1 MPGVDRAPV
10 LMHISD
16 LHRSIGEP
24 VSNAELVAA
33 LERDLSRQSGEDPP
47 IPPPDALV
55 VSGDLVMGARLDDPD
70 PGGTIREQYRQ
81 AEELLSEI
89 TELLFGG
96 DRSHVVIC
104 PGNHDV
110 DWCQARASM
119 ELVPEADIPVD
130 VYGALAEPG
139 SLLRWDWSERALYRI
154 VDPAVY
160 DGRMDKYWDFLDQFY
175 GDTNVLRLPA
185 SGEDPLL
192 VELFD
197 RRVLIAA
204 FNSCWANDCFRRR
217 GEINPEAIA
226 RMHLNL
232 LKQAWEYDLRIAV
245 WHHST
250 VGPPSADDYLN
261 VEQVYALIDYGFR
274 LGLHG
279 HQHRSELSLHELR
292 RPEYGSL
299 AVVSAGSLAA
309 GHAEL
314 PRGANRQ
321 YNIVE
326 LRKDL
331 TGARVHF
338 REIETGGFGPR
349 RLNSFGGRSY
359 GDVSWDA
366 IPSIVGTPIDNY
378 GLNRSTSIHIAE
390 AAYQA
395 GDDDKVLFLLGPVL
409 SDLDA
414 YGRRLLADAAARA
427 KQWRV
432 LVDHFVPPVSLE
444 EVALI
449 VKAAVRLGDF
459 ELARSTVH
467 YGGDALGLPS
477 PQQVELLDWIS
488 AEELIG

>member
-10 LMHISD
+10 LLHISD

-33 LERDLSRQSGEDPP
+33 LERDLSRQAGEDPP

-70 PGGTIREQYRQ
+70 PGATIRAQYRQ
-81 AEELLSEI
+81 AEELLGEI

-96 DRSHVVIC
+96 DRSQVVIC

-119 ELVPEADIPVD
+119 EIVPEADIPAD
-130 VYGALAEPG
+130 VYAALAEPG
-139 SLLRWDWSERALYRI
+139 SLLRWDWSDCALYRI
-154 VDPAVY
+154 VDPIAY
-160 DGRMDKYWDFLDQFY
+160 GGRMDKYRNFLNQFY
-175 GDTNVLRLPA
+175 GDTGVLKLPA
-185 SGEDPLL
+185 SGDDPLL

-204 FNSCWANDCFRRR
+204 FNSCWENDCYRRR
-217 GEINPEAIA
+217 GGIKPEAIA
-226 RMHLNL
+226 RMHLDL
-232 LKQAWEYDLRIAV
+232 LDQAWEYDLRIAV

-261 VEQVYALIDYGFR
+261 VEQVYALIDNGFR

-326 LRKDL
+326 LHQDL

-359 GDVSWDA
+359 SDVFWNVA
-366 IPSIVGTPIDNY
+366 PSIVGTSIDSH
-378 GLNRSTSIHIAE
+378 GLNQSTMVNSAE
-390 AAYQA
+390 TAFQA
-395 GDDDKVLFLLGPVL
+395 GDDEKVLALLCPIA
-409 SDLDA
+409 SELDA
-414 YGRRLLADAAARA
+414 YGRRLLADAATRA
-427 KQWRV
+427 ENWLIV
-432 LVDHFVPPVSLE
+432 IDHYYPPSSIA
-444 EVALI
+444 EVALV
-449 VKAAVRLGDF
+449 VKAAVRLDDF
-459 ELARSTVH
+459 ELARSTVR
-467 YGGDALGLPS
+467 YGGENLGLPS
-477 PQQVELLDWIS
+477 PQQVELRDWIS
-488 AEELIG
+488 AEELIR